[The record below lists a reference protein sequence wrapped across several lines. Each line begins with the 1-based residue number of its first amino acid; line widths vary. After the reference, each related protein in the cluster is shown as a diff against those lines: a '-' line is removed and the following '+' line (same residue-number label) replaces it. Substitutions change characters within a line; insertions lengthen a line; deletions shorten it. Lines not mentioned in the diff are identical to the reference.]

1 VNDAI
6 LSGNCVTHEVIIRR
20 TFVNLI
26 INYSFILKQKNMKTF
41 TLSIKKSLS
50 LALLS
55 LLLTSVSFAATFT
68 ASVSGNYSS
77 TATWL
82 GGVVPPTTL
91 VTDQVIIPSGI
102 TVNMDNNV
110 TLNGALAQLNVDGT
124 LATFNSSS
132 LTLNLGTVLGTGS
145 IGVNTLDVNAGSTFS
160 FTGVLTVSTLNAATG
175 ISSGADIM
183 VNQALN
189 LSSGA
194 LVLLSGGTLDM
205 GNNGTIV
212 LSGGTL
218 SEGAGTIGL
227 TGNYHVTYTNTSA
240 VAGIEL
246 NGIGLQNLTVDVNA
260 GNSVTLT
267 SDLTVSGT
275 LALNNGVLILAAN
288 NLAVNGQVATT
299 GSGTLTST
307 AASDISFNNTGGTI
321 GAIMFT
327 GTTSAVNNLSV
338 NVGAGSQAS
347 ISGTLTING
356 TLMLNTGALNFNS
369 SDLIISGSISGS
381 GLLRANSSSNLTV
394 NSVGGLTGS
403 LNFIGGGQALNNFTL
418 SVGSGNSVSLS
429 SDLTVH
435 GTLALTTG
443 SNLNLNGNA
452 LTLDAS
458 SIVSGTGAFL
468 ANSASALTINSTAGV
483 ALLKIIGTIGD
494 FTVNSAGSSV
504 ILAGNLTT
512 DGLFTL
518 QSGTLV
524 LNGFDLMLMGN
535 VAPLNAGLI
544 SSTSASDL
552 TVDVAVSTSGDLGF
566 LSSANSVGN
575 FTINVADGGP
585 VSLGT
590 DLYVNGILLF
600 TSGKLNIAGHALLIG
615 NSGSVSGADVGS
627 YIITGPGGYVER
639 NVTSGGS
646 TSVSFPVGTF
656 ASFAPAN
663 IHLATG
669 STSGKVQ
676 VGVVAD
682 VLQFGLT
689 GTDLSL
695 TKPLVD
701 ATWDISSTIANNLN
715 MDIELM
721 WSAAM
726 EVNSFDADNAY
737 IGHYINGSWDVNAT
751 TAAVAETNGMFSL
764 QRSGI
769 TALSPF
775 AVFDN
780 NTFTGVTEISN
791 DTRFEIYPNPAAYTI
806 TIQNSTASTE
816 PMNMDVYNSVGQL
829 VLATQLANV
838 TSTVSVEN
846 LVSGNYF
853 IKFYNSQVS
862 SSKKFIK
869 M

>member
-1 VNDAI
+1 
-6 LSGNCVTHEVIIRR
+6 
-20 TFVNLI
+20 
-26 INYSFILKQKNMKTF
+26 MKTF

-50 LALLS
+50 LALVS
-55 LLLTSVSFAATFT
+55 LVLTSVSYAATFT
-68 ASVSGNYSS
+68 ATVSGNYSS

-175 ISSGADIM
+175 ISSSADIM

-218 SEGAGTIGL
+218 AEGAGTIGL

-240 VAGIEL
+240 VSGIEL
-246 NGIGLQNLTVDVNA
+246 TGIGLQNVTVDVNS

-267 SDLTVSGT
+267 SDLTLTGT
-275 LALNNGVLILAAN
+275 LALNNGALILAGN
-288 NLAVNGQVATT
+288 DLAVNGQVATT

-321 GAIMFT
+321 GAITFT
-327 GTTSAVNNLSV
+327 GNTSAVNNLSV

-347 ISGTLTING
+347 IAGTLTING

-369 SDLIISGSISGS
+369 SNLIISGSISGS

-394 NSVGGLTGS
+394 NPVGGLTGS
-403 LNFIGGGQALNNFTL
+403 LNFIGGGQSLNNFTL
-418 SVGSGNSVSLS
+418 SVGTGNSVSLS
-429 SDLTVH
+429 SDLTIY
-435 GTLALTTG
+435 GTLALASG

-452 LTLDAS
+452 VTLDAGS
-458 SIVSGTGAFL
+458 LVSGTGAFI
-468 ANSASALTINSTAGV
+468 ANSASALTINSSAGI

-494 FTVNSAGSSV
+494 FTVNTSGSTV
-504 ILAGNLTT
+504 ILSSNLST
-512 DGLFTL
+512 DGMFTL

-524 LNGFDLMLMGN
+524 LNGFDLMLMGDI
-535 VAPLNAGLI
+535 APLNAGLI

-552 TVDVAVSTSGDLGF
+552 TVDVASATSGDINF
-566 LSSANSVGN
+566 LSSANTIGN
-575 FTINVADGGP
+575 FTLNIADGGP
-585 VSLGT
+585 ASLGA
-590 DLYVNGILLF
+590 DLRVNGILLF
-600 TSGKLNIAGHALLIG
+600 TAGKLNIAGHALVIG
-615 NSGSVSGADVGS
+615 NSGSISGADVGS

-639 NVTSGGS
+639 TVTSGGS

-656 ASFAPAN
+656 SSFAPAN

-669 STSGKVQ
+669 STSGQVQ
-676 VGVVAD
+676 VGVVGD
-682 VLQFGLT
+682 VLQFGIT

-701 ATWDISSTIANNLN
+701 ATWDISSTIVNNLN
-715 MDIELM
+715 MDLELM

-737 IGHYINGSWDVNAT
+737 IGHFMSGSWDVNAT

-769 TALSPF
+769 TSLSPF

-853 IKFYNSQVS
+853 IKFYNSEVS

-869 M
+869 L